1 MLCKSEK
8 PYPEI
13 KVEQENTEYAKILL
27 QDYAG
32 EKSEETAAHNYI
44 YQSIILE
51 GEAANTLKQI
61 AIVEMH
67 HLEILGKLINLL
79 GYQPG
84 YYTIDSNL
92 ECVIHWTANNVDY
105 NTNISD
111 ILLGNISREMT
122 AIKQYQKHI
131 QEIDDINIKKILS
144 RIMEDEE
151 MHIICLR
158 KLYHKYL
165 GKSC

>member
-8 PYPEI
+8 EYPEI
-13 KVEQENTEYAKILL
+13 KVEQENSEYAKILL

-32 EKSEETAAHNYI
+32 EKSEETAVHNYI
-44 YQSIILE
+44 YQNIILE
-51 GEAANTLKQI
+51 GDIANTLRQI

-67 HLEILGKLINLL
+67 HLQILGKLINLL

-92 ECVIHWTANNVDY
+92 ECIIPWTTNNVDY
-105 NTNISD
+105 STNLSD
-111 ILLGNISREMT
+111 ILLGNIYREMT

-131 QEIDDINIKKILS
+131 QKIDDINIKKILS
-144 RIMEDEE
+144 RIIEDEE
-151 MHIICLR
+151 IHIACLR
-158 KLYHKYL
+158 QLYHKYL